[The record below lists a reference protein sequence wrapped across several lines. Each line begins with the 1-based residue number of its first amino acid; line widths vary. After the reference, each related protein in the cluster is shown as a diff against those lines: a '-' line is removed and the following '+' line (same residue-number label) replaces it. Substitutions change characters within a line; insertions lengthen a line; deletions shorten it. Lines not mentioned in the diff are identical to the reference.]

1 MTKTVPEILREGAD
15 TYEERNKLYGDNYK
29 RHGAVM
35 RALFPNGVS
44 LHSAD
49 AHNRFGLL
57 TQIVAKLTRYCEN
70 FNNGGHPDSLHDQT
84 VYAAMLAEVDAQVVE
99 FMANNTAQPAPVE
112 AKSDRVEMSGEGFH
126 VLDLP
131 SFLGT
136 AHSFPEAPT
145 SADEAVPISE
155 QEIVEA
161 IEAFGEAPNND
172 PPEVIPEPPVQ
183 K

>member
-35 RALFPNGVS
+35 RALFPNGVN
-44 LHSAD
+44 LHFAD

-70 FNNGGHPDSLHDQT
+70 YNNGGHQDSLHDLT
-84 VYAAMLAEVDAQVVE
+84 VYAAMLAEVDAQSAE
-99 FMANNTAQPAPVE
+99 FLANNTARPAPVE
-112 AKSDRVEMSGEGFH
+112 ESDRVEMSGGDAFH

-131 SFLGT
+131 AFLGT
-136 AHSFPEAPT
+136 AYSVPEPPASP
-145 SADEAVPISE
+145 DEAVPISE

-161 IEAFGEAPNND
+161 IAAFGEAPNND